1 MRSNNLVVLFGCLLS
16 AVVLG
21 QRTVPISACQAS
33 VGQNSC
39 QKAFDGIT
47 TGTSGWKFGET
58 DTTQW
63 GFFELAQ
70 PSDVSG
76 VKILSG
82 VDRENRQIKD
92 FSVFCGV
99 EGTGK
104 VQEVTN
110 VRLFTGQAASI
121 TKNRIVMANKYQEI
135 RVDFDTVPNCANV
148 FLYIH
153 STFHKQN
160 KFTLTELSVL
170 TGIVFSQ
177 VAQPGSCLAGMYDM
191 GEVLGS
197 TPHTIHTR
205 LYFPDAE
212 PADRQWILNLG
223 QAGNGAEH
231 WLWHDNKHIQFGV
244 WGVIAINDAEITQC
258 TYLSTTY
265 SGTTLKLYCD
275 GIFIAERDMK
285 FRIKSSSLNIGK
297 GGYAGQED
305 FKGCVSEVAIYSY
318 EKSAAE
324 VAHQNPPAFWKKC
337 RWQKAQDAD
346 LLSTKDLM
354 GWTCADNEILAG
366 FQINANEE
374 DVSQVV
380 CCTLGGHST
389 VVPNTCSFIEI
400 GDSEEFTSGTASCNA
415 NDHMVFTG
423 AYDKSMGEGDA
434 YTEVLAGKCCE
445 VQCDAPWCHD
455 SADWGVNT
463 DKCHTL
469 SANPNYKGEQ
479 ALFCPMGTLLTR
491 IHDGSQSGAHGIQK
505 VQSVEC
511 CELDLVSQ
519 PSKAPTRSPT
529 FAPSRSPSKAP
540 TPSPTTAPSPIPT
553 NAPSPSPTSAPS
565 DAPTRTPSKSPSA
578 APTTTPECLLTYVK
592 STDLTDDEILQGI
605 DSCLPCYAAP
615 APEPLHKYKREGGPR
630 RMLENVER
638 N

>member
-197 TPHTIHTR
+197 TPHTIQTR